1 MAFRTLPA
9 LAALALLAAAV
20 TAHAQG
26 ATAFPAPAPLAPAPE
41 AEIVPT
47 ASDRHLRMTVPVL
60 IEGQGPFDFMV
71 DTGSEATVVTTRVRD
86 QLGLTPAGNAVVVG
100 MASRVTVE
108 LVNLDGLEFA
118 ARVFDGLEVPL
129 LDARN
134 VGADGI
140 LGLDTLQD
148 LRVLIDFKADTI
160 AVNDAAAL
168 GGNRGYEI
176 VIRARRKLGRLIITE
191 ATLDNVRTTVIIDT
205 GAQASIGNLALQKK
219 LRARK
224 RELITNKDVNGFEIV
239 GTQDIARA
247 LKLGGMEI
255 NNLPIMFADGP
266 AFEQLG
272 LADKPAMILG
282 MRDLR
287 IFDRVAIDFA
297 TRTILFDAPSDSGFK
312 SKMRFGT
319 NPSRL

>member
-1 MAFRTLPA
+1 MAFATI
-9 LAALALLAAAV
+9 AALALTSVPAAAQPV
-20 TAHAQG
+20 V
-26 ATAFPAPAPLAPAPE
+26 APAVLDPASPT
-41 AEIVPT
+41 EIVQT
-47 ASDRHLRMTVPVL
+47 ANDRHQRLTVPVM
-60 IEGQGPFDFMV
+60 IGGEGPFAFMV
-71 DTGSEATVVTTRVRD
+71 DTGSEATVVTDRLRD
-86 QLGLTPAGNAVVVG
+86 RLGLTKAGNAIVVG
-100 MASRVTVE
+100 MASRVAVE

-118 ARVFDGLEVPL
+118 ARVFDGLEAPL

-160 AVNDAAAL
+160 AVNDAEAL

-191 ATLDNVRTTVIIDT
+191 AMVDNVRTAVIIDT
-205 GAQASIGNLALQKK
+205 GAQTSIGNLALQNK

-224 RELITNKDVNGFEIV
+224 REIVTNTDVNGFEIV
-239 GTQDIARA
+239 GAIDLART
-247 LKLGGMEI
+247 LRLDGMEI

-272 LADKPAMILG
+272 LAAKPAMILG
-282 MRDLR
+282 MQDLR

-297 TRTILFDAPSDSGFK
+297 TRTILFDAPRGTGLK
-312 SKMRFGT
+312 AKMNFGGI
-319 NPSRL
+319 PSRL